1 MIGLGP
7 HRMSTGDWVFIAA
20 LQLAL
25 ILLAVFAVWFAAR
38 MTRPGSRR

>member
-7 HRMSTGDWVFIAA
+7 HTMSTGDWVFIAV
-20 LQLAL
+20 LQLVL

-38 MTRPGSRR
+38 MTRAGNKR